1 MVAEKLN
8 YVVQRPE
15 QERQTRTKVR
25 RHTIQKN
32 SQKALPMDLPY
43 AIVLCIAAICML
55 YICISYLQVHA
66 SISTRIQNIEQLELR
81 LETLKS
87 ENDAMATRI
96 NTSIDLDYV
105 YEVATQELGM
115 VYANKEQVRLYDK
128 TESEYVRQYE
138 DIPN

>member
-8 YVVQRPE
+8 YVVRQPE
-15 QERQTRTKVR
+15 RERQTPTKVR
-25 RHTIQKN
+25 RHTIRRN
-32 SQKALPMDLPY
+32 NQKALSMDLPY
-43 AIVLCIAAICML
+43 VVILCIAAMCML
-55 YICISYLQVHA
+55 YICVSYLQVHA

-81 LETLKS
+81 LEQLKS
-87 ENDAMATRI
+87 ENDATATRI
-96 NTSIDLDYV
+96 NTSIDLDYI

-138 DIPN
+138 DIPK